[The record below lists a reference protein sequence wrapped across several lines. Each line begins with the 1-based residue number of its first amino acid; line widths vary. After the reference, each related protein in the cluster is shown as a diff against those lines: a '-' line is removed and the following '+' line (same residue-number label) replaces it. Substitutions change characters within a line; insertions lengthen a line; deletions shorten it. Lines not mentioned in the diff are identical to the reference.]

1 MKTSTKVALCLLA
14 GLAIGTGSGVAVHYS
29 LGDESTKTKHI
40 WGGVSGTVIGAI
52 IAMAALYGSGALNAG
67 VKVPGLGQIMLAG
80 LALCIPAGVAAGV
93 GTAYA
98 TRDETTGAW
107 SHGKGAGAGIG
118 TAVGV
123 LLLMGAGMMATDD

>member
-52 IAMAALYGSGALNAG
+52 IAMAASTAAARSMPAITE
-67 VKVPGLGQIMLAG
+67 KIMLAG